1 MGGCAVPEQGVT
13 IPSTWVQVVVIL
25 TFVVPG
31 FVYQVSRQAVAGP
44 DPEQQEFATRV
55 LRAIVSTAA
64 FAGVYALLFGT
75 RVVGYIR
82 APDRAL
88 DDVQAVGVAF
98 VVFALLIPW
107 LVAQGWYLLV
117 TSKRYQTALA
127 RLQDKLGLRRP
138 YDPTPSAWDF
148 AFGKGEASWVRVR
161 LQDGTWLG
169 GYFGAE
175 SFASS
180 FPNPQEIFVEEGWV
194 INEDGTFTE
203 VKHAPNGMIIRC
215 ANAVSV
221 DFLPAAPDTEVQA
234 NGNGSEAD

>member
-1 MGGCAVPEQGVT
+1 
-13 IPSTWVQVVVIL
+13 VQVVVIL

-64 FAGVYALLFGT
+64 FAGVYALLFGG
-75 RVVGYIR
+75 RVVEYIR
-82 APDRAL
+82 TPDRAL
-88 DDVQAVGVAF
+88 DDVQIVGVAF
-98 VVFALLIPW
+98 VVFALLTPW

-117 TSKRYQTALA
+117 TSERYQTTLS
-127 RLQDKLGLRRP
+127 RIQTKLRLRRP

-148 AFGKGEASWVRVR
+148 AFGKGRASWVRVR

-175 SFASS
+175 SYASS

-194 INEDGTFTE
+194 INDDGTFAD

-215 ANAVSV
+215 TNAVCV
-221 DFLPAAPDTEVQA
+221 DFLPADPDTEAQMGVD
-234 NGNGSEAD
+234 GSEAE